1 MTDADE
7 PAGVATDDAPDAGID
22 DREADPGGGARP
34 AEGDGGAGGDA
45 HPDVPDWDDEYVDRV
60 SDRLLFNYDLEKDVR
75 VRGEAFPLYGQ
86 LSMTSHKQF
95 LHPALSYAR
104 HDSAEHLFVRRAG
117 SVTVAEIERLVALAH
132 DLADEW
138 IVADEEHFGTEFTFA
153 IVVPAIPD
161 DVRAFVTDFSDR
173 TLLKY
178 GYYGHY
184 EVHLVVVAPERG
196 AHVASEGADVWRAFA
211 PWADTDGEEPGRID
225 RLLGALGR

>member
-1 MTDADE
+1 M
-7 PAGVATDDAPDAGID
+7 I
-22 DREADPGGGARP
+22 
-34 AEGDGGAGGDA
+34 DGGRGAGEGA
-45 HPDVPDWDDEYVDRV
+45 PPDVPHWDDEYVDRV
-60 SDRLLFNYDLEKDVR
+60 SDRLLSNYDLEKDYR
-75 VRGEAFPLYGQ
+75 VRGEVFPLYGQ

-104 HDSAEHLFVRRAG
+104 HDSAEHLFVRRVG
-117 SVTVAEIERLVALAH
+117 SVTVAELERLVALAH

-153 IVVPAIPD
+153 LVVPAIPD
-161 DVRAFVTDFSDR
+161 EVRAFVADFSDR

-184 EVHLVVVAPERG
+184 EVNLVVVAPGRE

-211 PWADTDGEEPGRID
+211 PWADTDGEQPGLID
-225 RLLGALGR
+225 RLLGVLGR